1 MYYKEINGR
10 IVFSDCKTI
19 CLSYDHPP
27 RMKGQWVSNPDSQ
40 LIYDEDWREYT
51 PPIVP
56 PQPQTEPDMEQMI
69 EAVKKMLSSSTEE
82 LSDEDALDVAALFPT
97 WASKIGSEVAV
108 GERLW
113 YDGKLYKVIQA
124 HTATE
129 LWTPDHNP
137 ALYTEISIEEW
148 PEIPENIPSTA
159 PWMKGDKGTWRGQH
173 YICQLN
179 NCTWNPDQYPAAWE
193 LVP

>member
-1 MYYKEINGR
+1 MYYKMINDR
-10 IVFSDCKTI
+10 MVFSQCLTI
-19 CLSYDHPP
+19 QNNE
-27 RMKGQWVSNPDSQ
+27 GVWISNPTPEMIEEAGW
-40 LIYDEDWREYT
+40 LPYT

-82 LSDEDALDVAALFPT
+82 LSDEDALNVAALFPT
-97 WASKIGSEVAV
+97 WSSKIGSEVAV

-137 ALYTEISIEEW
+137 ALFTEISIEEF
-148 PEIPENIPSTA
+148 PEWRQPLGSEDGYDY
-159 PWMKGDKGTWRGQH
+159 GDKVSHNGLHWQSTYEGKNVWEPGAVGSEALWR
-173 YICQLN
+173 
-179 NCTWNPDQYPAAWE
+179 E
-193 LVP
+193 V

>member
-1 MYYKEINGR
+1 MMYYKIINDR
-10 IVFSDCKTI
+10 PVFSDCRTI
-19 CLSYDHPP
+19 QTNE
-27 RMKGQWVSNPDSQ
+27 GVWISNPSQ
-40 LIYDEDWREYT
+40 ETIFSNGWQVYT

-69 EAVKKMLSSSTEE
+69 EAVKKMLASSTEE

-129 LWTPDHNP
+129 IWTPDHTP
-137 ALYTEISIEEW
+137 ALYTEISIEEF
-148 PEIPENIPSTA
+148 PEWRQPLGGEDAYHI
-159 PWMKGDKGTWRGQH
+159 GDKVSYNDKHWVSTMD
-173 YICQLN
+173 N
-179 NCTWNPDQYPAAWE
+179 NVWAPGVYGWDE
-193 LVP
+193 L

>member
-1 MYYKEINGR
+1 MYYKMINDR
-10 IVFSDCKTI
+10 MVFSQCLTI
-19 CLSYDHPP
+19 QNNE
-27 RMKGQWVSNPDSQ
+27 GVWISNPTPEMIEEAGW
-40 LIYDEDWREYT
+40 LPYT

-97 WASKIGSEVAV
+97 WASKIGSEVTV

-129 LWTPDHNP
+129 IWTPDHNP

-148 PEIPENIPSTA
+148 PEFVQPTSAETA
-159 PWMKGDKGTWRGQH
+159 YNTGDKVTFQGQH
-173 YICQLN
+173 YICKMDG
-179 NCTWNPDQYPAAWE
+179 CTWSPADYPAAWE
-193 LVP
+193 LVV